1 MDETGEENTISLS
14 SRSRLISNSDDSF
27 SGNLSTSGVP
37 SRLLAS
43 AEVLALAL
51 LSPAAILLRSRT
63 AAVAA
68 DTWEAASGLAAK
80 MAAAAGGGAAG

>member
-14 SRSRLISNSDDSF
+14 SRSRLISNSNDSF
-27 SGNLSTSGVP
+27 SGNRSTSGVP
-37 SRLLAS
+37 SRLLAR

-51 LSPAAILLRSRT
+51 LSPATILLHSRK

-68 DTWEAASGLAAK
+68 DKGEAASGLAAQ
-80 MAAAAGGGAAG
+80 MAASAGGGAAG